1 LAVTALDE
9 FEAGFRYPGAETGTA
24 KLSTQGAKK
33 TREGKS
39 MKMKLALVLP
49 ILALA
54 AGSAWAQD
62 YPNHEITLIVPQ
74 NPGGTN
80 DTVSRI
86 FATAMSKQLG
96 QEIIV
101 ENRPGAGATIGMTL
115 VAEAEP
121 DGYTL
126 GVAAAS
132 PLAIAPLTQ
141 KDLAY
146 DAETAFAPVFNFANV
161 PMVLVANADLGA
173 TSVEELVA
181 LAKAKSGELNYAS
194 GGTGNSSHFA
204 GAMFVA
210 YAGIADDT
218 VHIPYQ
224 GGGQAAVGVA
234 SGEAQFYVGPLA
246 GNLLGVIDDGK
257 VVALAVSGG
266 KRVDTLP
273 DVPTFAEAGVPEY
286 KMVNWLG
293 LVAPA
298 GTPQTIVDKL
308 NAAGNAAAQTPE
320 VIEALAAQGIEPV
333 ENTPAEFKE
342 VIDTDRATFK
352 KLVDDGDVV
361 LE

>member
-1 LAVTALDE
+1 
-9 FEAGFRYPGAETGTA
+9 
-24 KLSTQGAKK
+24 
-33 TREGKS
+33 
-39 MKMKLALVLP
+39 MKKLALVLP

-62 YPNHEITLIVPQ
+62 YPNRVISLIVPQ

-86 FATAMSKQLG
+86 FATGISKELG

-115 VAEAEP
+115 VSEAKP

-126 GVAAAS
+126 GVGTAS
-132 PLAIAPLTQ
+132 SLAIAPLTR

-146 DAETAFAPVFNFANV
+146 DPETAFQPVFNFADV
-161 PMVLVANADLGA
+161 PMVLVVNKDLGP
-173 TSVEELVA
+173 TSLEELVA
-181 LAKAKSGELNYAS
+181 LAKEKPGELNYAS

-210 YAGIADDT
+210 YAGIAGDT

-234 SGEAQFYVGPLA
+234 SGEVQFYVGPLA

-257 VVALAVSGG
+257 VVPLAVSGK
-266 KRVDTLP
+266 KRVAKLP
-273 DVPTFAEAGVPEY
+273 DVPTFAEAGLPEY
-286 KMVNWLG
+286 KLVNWLG

-298 GTPQTIVDKL
+298 GTSREIIDKL

-320 VIEALAAQGIEPV
+320 VTEALAAQGIEPLP
-333 ENTPAEFKE
+333 NTPEEFKE
-342 VIDTDRATFK
+342 EIDHDRAAFK

-361 LE
+361 LK

>member
-1 LAVTALDE
+1 
-9 FEAGFRYPGAETGTA
+9 
-24 KLSTQGAKK
+24 
-33 TREGKS
+33 
-39 MKMKLALVLP
+39 MKKLALVLP

-54 AGSAWAQD
+54 AGSGWAQD
-62 YPNHEITLIVPQ
+62 YPNREITLIVPQ

-86 FATAMSKQLG
+86 FANAIAKQLG

-101 ENRPGAGATIGMTL
+101 ENRPGAGATIGMAL
-115 VAEAEP
+115 VAESEP

-126 GVAAAS
+126 GVGTAS
-132 PLAIAPLTQ
+132 SLAIAPLTR

-146 DAETAFAPVFNFANV
+146 DPETAFEPVFNFADV
-161 PMVLVANADLGA
+161 SMALVVNAGLGP
-173 TSVEELVA
+173 TTVEELVA
-181 LAKAKSGELNYAS
+181 LAKEKSGELNYSS

-234 SGEAQFYVGPLA
+234 SGEVQFYAGPLA

-257 VVALAVSGG
+257 VVPVAVSGG
-266 KRVDTLP
+266 KRLAKLP

-286 KMVNWLG
+286 KLVNWLG
-293 LVAPA
+293 LMAPA
-298 GTPQTIVDKL
+298 GTPPEIIEKL

-320 VIEALAAQGIEPV
+320 VIEALAAQGIEPLL
-333 ENTPAEFKE
+333 NTPQEFGE
-342 VIDTDRATFK
+342 EIERDRAAFK
-352 KLVDDGDVV
+352 KLVDDGAVV

>member
-1 LAVTALDE
+1 
-9 FEAGFRYPGAETGTA
+9 
-24 KLSTQGAKK
+24 
-33 TREGKS
+33 
-39 MKMKLALVLP
+39 MKKLALVLP

-62 YPNHEITLIVPQ
+62 YPTREITLIVPQ

-86 FATAMSKQLG
+86 FANAMSKELG
-96 QEIIV
+96 REIIV
-101 ENRPGAGATIGMTL
+101 ENRPGAGATIGMAL

-126 GVAAAS
+126 GVGTAS
-132 PLAIAPLTQ
+132 SLAIAPLTQ

-146 DAETAFAPVFNFANV
+146 DPQTAFEPVFNFADV
-161 PMVLVANADLGA
+161 SMALVANAALGT

-181 LAKAKSGELNYAS
+181 LAKEKPGELNYAS

-210 YAGIADDT
+210 YAGIADET

-234 SGEAQFYVGPLA
+234 SGEVQFYAGPLA

-266 KRVDTLP
+266 KRLEKLP
-273 DVPTFAEAGVPEY
+273 DIPTFAEAGVPEY
-286 KMVNWLG
+286 KLVNWLG
-293 LVAPA
+293 LMAPA
-298 GTPQTIVDKL
+298 GTPPEIIEKL

-333 ENTPAEFKE
+333 LNTAEEFGE
-342 VIDTDRATFK
+342 QIERDRTAFK